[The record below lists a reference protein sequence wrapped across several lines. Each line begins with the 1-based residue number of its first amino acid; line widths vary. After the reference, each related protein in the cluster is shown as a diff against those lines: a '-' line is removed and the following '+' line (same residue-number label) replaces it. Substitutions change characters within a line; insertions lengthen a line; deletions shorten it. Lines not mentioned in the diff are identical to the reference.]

1 MVADTG
7 VFIEHVNEPAP
18 PILAVTRILSLWQ
31 SELAGRA
38 RWGATFGTDR
48 QVLVYRLSLILK
60 RVEGDRLTQSLAYR
74 SEWSRYAH
82 CVNKYKLFLSC
93 LLR

>member
-7 VFIEHVNEPAP
+7 VFIEHVNVPAP

-31 SELAGRA
+31 SEFAGRA

-48 QVLVYRLSLILK
+48 QVLVYRPSLTSK
-60 RVEGDRLTQSLAYR
+60 RVEGDRLIR

-82 CVNKYKLFLSC
+82 CVNKYKFFPSC